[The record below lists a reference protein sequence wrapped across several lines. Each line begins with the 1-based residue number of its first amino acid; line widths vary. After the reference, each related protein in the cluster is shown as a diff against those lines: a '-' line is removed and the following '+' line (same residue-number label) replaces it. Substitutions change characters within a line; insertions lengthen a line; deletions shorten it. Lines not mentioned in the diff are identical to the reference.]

1 MATVTADPTTR
12 SDLSDTPYVTFWNEV
27 MVPKFLRWKHV
38 LVDGLSHHSTAIFP
52 RLPVRPGD
60 RAVDVGCGFG
70 DTAILLGERVGPAG
84 SVLGLDCCEAFLEVG
99 RRDAAVAGLGNVRF
113 VAADVE
119 SYPFAG
125 EFDFCFSRFGTMFFA
140 NPVPALRNMRRS
152 LRPGGTM
159 TIIVWREL
167 AGNEVMAL
175 PKAVVQRFLPPPGEE
190 ARTCGP
196 GPFSMADPDVVRAQ
210 LRAAGFEAPDFEAV
224 DAPLVAGRTVEE
236 AVAFQLELG
245 PAGEIVREAGELAA
259 ARRPEIVA
267 ALTEELRRF
276 ETPEGI
282 VMGSGSWKVTARNPL

>member
-1 MATVTADPTTR
+1 MSTTTADPQVR
-12 SDLSDTPYVTFWNEV
+12 SDVTENPYVTFWNEI
-27 MVPKFLRWKHV
+27 MVPKFVRWKHV
-38 LVDGLSHHSTAIFP
+38 LVDGLGHHSAAIFP
-52 RLPVRPGD
+52 GLAVGPGD
-60 RAVDVGCGFG
+60 RVVDVGCGFG
-70 DTAILLGERVGPAG
+70 DTAIRLAERVGPTG
-84 SVLGLDCCEAFLEVG
+84 SVLGLDCCEAFLDVG
-99 RRDAAVAGLGNVRF
+99 RRDAAAAGLPNLRF

-119 SYPFAG
+119 SYPFAA

-159 TIIVWREL
+159 TMIVWREL
-167 AGNEVMAL
+167 ADNEVMAL
-175 PKAVVQRFLPPPGEE
+175 PKAVVRRFLPPPGEE

-196 GPFSMADPDVVRAQ
+196 GPFSMAEPEVVTAQ
-210 LRAAGFEAPDFEAV
+210 LRAAGYGAVEFEAV
-224 DAPLVAGRTVEE
+224 DAPLVAGRSVED

-245 PAGEIVREAGELAA
+245 PAGEIVREAGELAV

-282 VMGSGSWKVTARNPL
+282 VMRSGSWKVTARNPG